1 MKRIVVASTHKEAG
15 KTSLM
20 IGIAKALSKKDI
32 SCGYMKPLGDRLL
45 YQKKRL
51 WDYDASLVSSILDL
65 KEKPEDISLGFD
77 HSKLRFM
84 YDEQS
89 TSKKLKE
96 LCDKVSKDHNV
107 VLIEGGENL
116 ASGHSVYLDP
126 ITIAN
131 SVDAQ
136 LLLILSGEGSEIAD
150 EIGFLRKCVLSDPNI
165 LAGVIIN
172 QVRDIEEFNN
182 IYMEIFDELEIPVL
196 GIIPYEDT
204 LAHFT
209 IDYLY
214 KTLFTK
220 VIAGE
225 GGLMNVVNH
234 IFVGAMSAAQVTSK
248 PLWQYENKLIIT
260 PGDRVDM
267 ITAALDSSTAGI
279 VLTNNILPDDPI
291 IHSKADA
298 RNIPILLA
306 TNDTFAVAKL
316 IDDMEIL
323 FTKDEIQKINILE
336 ELVKEHVNL
345 DFLN

>member
-1 MKRIVVASTHKEAG
+1 MVASTHQEAG
-15 KTSLM
+15 KTSII
-20 IGIAKALSKKDI
+20 IGIAKVLSKNNI

-51 WDYDASLVSSILDL
+51 WDYDASLVSGVLGL
-65 KEKPEDISLGFD
+65 TEKPEDISLGFD
-77 HSKLRFM
+77 HNKLRFM

-89 TSKKLKE
+89 TDKKLKE
-96 LCDKVSKDHNV
+96 ICNNVSKDHDV
-107 VLIEGGENL
+107 VLIEGGQNL
-116 ASGHSVYLDP
+116 AFGHSVFLDP
-126 ITIAN
+126 MTIAKT
-131 SVDAQ
+131 VDAQ
-136 LLLILSGEGSEIAD
+136 LLLVLSGEGSEIVD
-150 EIGFLRKCVLSDPNI
+150 EIFFLRKCVLSDPSK
-165 LAGVIIN
+165 LVGVIIN
-172 QVRDIEEFNN
+172 QVKDVEEFEN
-182 IYMEIFDELEIPVL
+182 IYMDIFNELDVPVL
-196 GIIPYEDT
+196 GIIPYEESLT
-204 LAHFT
+204 HFT

-225 GGLMNVVNH
+225 GGLMNIVNH
-234 IFVGAMSAAQVTSK
+234 IFVGAMSAAQVISK

-298 RNIPILLA
+298 KNIPILLA

-323 FTKDEIQKINILE
+323 FTKDEKQKIVTLE
-336 ELVKEHVNL
+336 QLVTEHVNL

>member
-15 KTSLM
+15 KTSLI
-20 IGIAKALSKKDI
+20 IGIAKVLSKNNI

-45 YQKKRL
+45 YRKKRL
-51 WDYDASLVSSILDL
+51 WDYDASLVTSILGL

-77 HSKLRFM
+77 HKKLRFM
-84 YDEQS
+84 YDEKS

-96 LCDKVSKDHNV
+96 LCDSVSADHEV
-107 VLIEGGENL
+107 VLIEGGQNL
-116 ASGHSVYLDP
+116 AFGYSVFLDP
-126 ITIAN
+126 ITIAKD
-131 SVDAQ
+131 VDAQ

-150 EIGFLRKCVLSDPNI
+150 EIVFLRKCVLSDATL

-172 QVRDIEEFNN
+172 KVKDVEEFKN
-182 IYMEIFDELEIPVL
+182 IYMDIFNELDVPVL
-196 GIIPYEDT
+196 GIIPYDDSLT
-204 LAHFT
+204 HFT
-209 IDYLY
+209 IDFLY
-214 KTLFTK
+214 RTLFTK
-220 VIAGE
+220 LIAGE
-225 GGLMNVVNH
+225 GGLMNIVNH
-234 IFVGAMSAAQVTSK
+234 IFVGAMSAAQVITK

-267 ITAALDSSTAGI
+267 ITAALDSSTSGI

-291 IHSKADA
+291 IQSKADA

-323 FTKDEIQKINILE
+323 FTKDETQKILTLE
-336 ELVKEHVNL
+336 ELVNDYVDL
-345 DFLN
+345 

>member
-1 MKRIVVASTHKEAG
+1 MKRIVVASTHEEAG
-15 KTSLM
+15 KTSII
-20 IGIAKALSKKDI
+20 IGIAKALSGKNI

-51 WDYDASLVSSILDL
+51 WDYDASLVSNILGL
-65 KEKPEDISLGFD
+65 TEKPEDISLGFD
-77 HSKLRFM
+77 HNKLRFM

-96 LCDKVSKDHNV
+96 ICNNVSKDHDV
-107 VLIEGGENL
+107 VLIEGGRNL
-116 ASGHSVYLDP
+116 AFGHSVFLDP
-126 ITIAN
+126 MTIARN
-131 SVDAQ
+131 VGAQ
-136 LLLILSGEGSEIAD
+136 LLLILSGEGSEIVD
-150 EIGFLRKCVLSDPNI
+150 EIAFLRNCVLSDSSD
-165 LAGVIIN
+165 LAGVIVN
-172 QVRDIEEFNN
+172 QVKDIEEFKNL
-182 IYMEIFDELEIPVL
+182 YMDIFNELGVPVL
-196 GIIPYEDT
+196 GIIPYEEDLT
-204 LAHFT
+204 HFT

-220 VIAGE
+220 IIAGE

-234 IFVGAMSAAQVTSK
+234 IFVGAMSAAQVITK

-260 PGDRVDM
+260 PGDRIDM
-267 ITAALDSSTAGI
+267 ITAALDSSTSGI

-291 IHSKADA
+291 IQSKADT

-323 FTKDEIQKINILE
+323 FTKDETKKITLLE
-336 ELVKEHVNL
+336 ELVKKHVKL
-345 DFLN
+345 DLLK